1 MAYLASGKDI
11 EVRDSV
17 CGPSARSSAAQ
28 TQDTLRHL
36 YWPLSQTKVGISNQ
50 TTDIRLDWCEIQ
62 PKDSETLKKVKTFQT
77 LSFAGSHDI
86 GPSEQ
91 EFEASGRGRFEKP
104 FSFAAPSVHS
114 RNNQLGSVSNSL
126 SKQSSAITP
135 SFGSVRQGQVRFST
149 FKFSALR
156 PDLGAESGNM
166 LAPTESKDQKAHTSI
181 KASLKFKNLRQ
192 GDHGDAVPASLTLM
206 DDSMSGN
213 PDDAPS
219 NRRFTVLLP
228 KPGVE
233 VISNPFEKG
242 VQRSPAKKNAATQV
256 AGKTFKLPAVVIA
269 NHKVFGQHPANTIGD
284 VGFQV
289 TENMN
294 NMTTKWATIGPS
306 EEPVSKV
313 VPVEAEPLTVPVFIT
328 RVPLKS
334 FVNSTSQR
342 AILWNGLRKAR
353 SGSLPQCL
361 GDPDDLILQSTIASR
376 VSQPLKKV
384 LE

>member
-1 MAYLASGKDI
+1 MAYLASGKDLD
-11 EVRDSV
+11 VKDSA

-28 TQDTLRHL
+28 TQDTLRQL
-36 YWPLSQTKVGISNQ
+36 YSPLFQTKVGISNQ
-50 TTDIRLDWCEIQ
+50 TTDIRLDSCEIQ

-91 EFEASGRGRFEKP
+91 EFEASGRGKFEKP

-114 RNNQLGSVSNSL
+114 RNHQLGSVSQSL

-149 FKFSALR
+149 SKFSALR
-156 PDLGAESGNM
+156 PDAGVESGYM
-166 LAPTESKDQKAHTSI
+166 LAPTESKAQASI
-181 KASLKFKNLRQ
+181 KPSLKFKNLRQ
-192 GDHGDAVPASLTLM
+192 ANHGDAVPASLTLM
-206 DDSMSGN
+206 DDSISGN
-213 PDDAPS
+213 PEESPS

-233 VISNPFEKG
+233 IISNPFEKG
-242 VQRSPAKKNAATQV
+242 AQRSSAKKNAATQV
-256 AGKTFKLPAVVIA
+256 AGKQFKLPGVIA
-269 NHKVFGQHPANTIGD
+269 NHKIFSEHPSNTIGD

-306 EEPVSKV
+306 EEPRSKN
-313 VPVEAEPLTVPVFIT
+313 VPFEAEPLPVPVFTT

-353 SGSLPQCL
+353 SGSLPRCL
-361 GDPDDLILQSTIASR
+361 GDPDDLFLQSTIASR

-384 LE
+384 LG